1 MRIIIKILEFPFK
14 IISLFLIYFYK
25 FSISPLLPN
34 NCRFYPTCSTYALL
48 AIKEFGV
55 FKGTMLA
62 IKRILRCNPKSKCGF
77 DPLPNN
83 IKGDV
88 KWLI

>member
-1 MRIIIKILEFPFK
+1 MKIIFKIIEFPFK
-14 IISLFLIYFYK
+14 ILMLFIIYIYK
-25 FSISPLLPN
+25 FCISPLLPK
-34 NCRFYPTCSTYALL
+34 NCRFYPTCSTYAVM

-55 FKGTMLA
+55 LKGSILA
-62 IKRILRCNPKSKCGF
+62 VKRILRCNPRSECGF
-77 DPLPNN
+77 DPIPAN